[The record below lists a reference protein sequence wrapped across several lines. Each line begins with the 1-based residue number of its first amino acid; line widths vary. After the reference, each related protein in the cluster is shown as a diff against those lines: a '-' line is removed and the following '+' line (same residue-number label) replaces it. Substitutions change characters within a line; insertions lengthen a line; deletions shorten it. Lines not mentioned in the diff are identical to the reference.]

1 MMKNILLLVSFLSLS
16 AHASIVGVVDS
27 GFYMEHELLKDQV
40 WTNTAETKNRID
52 DDKNGYVDDI
62 HGWNFAE
69 NSKFLFDAT
78 QVAGIKPI
86 SYKIISIA
94 SKLMAG
100 TATDEEKAFVKE
112 NLIDL
117 PKKEQA
123 VLMEEI
129 NFYGQHAHGT
139 HVAGIVAKENPNAE
153 LMNLRFF
160 PSSVSPYNYVPMS
173 GFWGKVE
180 DTLFG
185 VLADLTGSVFNQA
198 VSYVGSAGAD
208 VVNMSLGIPM
218 ERFAGFVLGIKG
230 NKEPTE
236 DELAVESQK
245 IYQKFEANAK
255 EWANVAPNTLFVVA
269 AGNSAINNDKIP
281 AFPANV
287 DIPNL
292 ISVAATIGVSKFPE
306 IFSNYGKATVDIAAP
321 GVDIKSSAPGPTID
335 FEIEMTGTSMAAP
348 MVAGVASAVK
358 DANPSLNAVE
368 IKRVLMETVDK
379 KSWLT
384 DRVVSGG
391 VLNNRRAVEAA
402 TLSNSRSLDI
412 AIAESL
418 ITVSD
423 QVETRDIPA
432 GRQTLDDQTISVL
445 KNLVF

>member
-1 MMKNILLLVSFLSLS
+1 MKYLLSLFILLSFNT
-16 AHASIVGVVDS
+16 HASIVGVVDS
-27 GFYMEHELLKDQV
+27 GFFMEHELLKDQV

-69 NSKFLFDAT
+69 NSKFLFDNSQT
-78 QVAGIKPI
+78 AGI
-86 SYKIISIA
+86 SDLAYKIIRIS
-94 SKLMAG
+94 SKMMAG
-100 TATDEEKAFVKE
+100 TATEEEKEFIKE
-112 NLIDL
+112 NVIDI
-117 PKKEQA
+117 PKAEQA
-123 VLMEEI
+123 ALIAEI

-139 HVAGIVAKENPNAE
+139 HVAGVVAKENPNAE

-160 PSSVSPYNYVPMS
+160 PSSVSPYSFVKPMN
-173 GFWGKVE
+173 GFWGQVE
-180 DTLFG
+180 DALFG
-185 VLADLTGSVFNQA
+185 VLADLTGGVFNQA
-198 VSYVGSAGAD
+198 VSYVGNAGAD

-218 ERFAGFVLGIKG
+218 ERFAGFVLNIKG

-245 IYQKFEANAK
+245 IYAKFEANAL
-255 EWANVAPNTLFVVA
+255 EWATVAPNTLFVIA

-287 DIPNL
+287 AIPNL
-292 ISVAATIGVSKFPE
+292 ISVAATIGVSQFPE

-321 GVDIKSSAPGPTID
+321 GVDILSSAPGPTMD

-358 DANPSLNAVE
+358 DANPSLNPVE
-368 IKRVLMETVDK
+368 IKRILMETVDLK
-379 KSWLT
+379 DWLAE
-384 DRVVSGG
+384 RVVAGG
-391 VLNNRRAVEAA
+391 VLNGARAVEAA
-402 TLSNSRSLDI
+402 ALSVTRSLDI

-418 ITVSD
+418 VSVTD
-423 QVETRDIPA
+423 QIETRPISTD
-432 GRQTLDDQTISVL
+432 RNSLDDETIAVL